1 MNLSLLSI
9 HKPRIQVRDL
19 ASGLLVR
26 HARDAFE
33 HEIAA
38 YLGRHV
44 RSTGSGRSAIKIAL
58 NSLGTGPGDEVIM
71 PAFTCSSVGEAV
83 LETGATPVF
92 ADVAKDS
99 VNVDAAS
106 IAAMITPR
114 TRAAIVAHIFGIPAQ
129 MDSLRELLASR
140 GIPVIEDCCQSFG
153 ARFNGDL
160 LGTIGSFGTF
170 SFGISKNI
178 AVGAGGLSAARTR
191 IGLKLTGSH
200 RMRRPI
206 EGRQAFRVM

>member
-1 MNLSLLSI
+1 M
-9 HKPRIQVRDL
+9 
-19 ASGLLVR
+19 
-26 HARDAFE
+26 
-33 HEIAA
+33 
-38 YLGRHV
+38 
-44 RSTGSGRSAIKIAL
+44 
-58 NSLGTGPGDEVIM
+58 PG
-71 PAFTCSSVGEAV
+71 FTCSSVGEAV

-178 AVGAGGLSAARTR
+178 AVGAGAPLPDQYRPR
-191 IGLKLTGSH
+191 LTSSS
-200 RMRRPI
+200 RMRRPST
-206 EGRQAFRVM
+206 EGEPSHKPCCDAGSL